1 MRPRRKMATALFAI
15 GLASAI
21 ALAAALRYDS
31 ACAAPGPGSTTDAM
45 KALQH
50 RCYGGPETLTLEDVP
65 KPEVPDDA
73 VLVRVHAA
81 AVNPLD
87 WHYMRGKPYVMR
99 FDSGFGSPKDIRL
112 GVDFAGTVAAVGK
125 SATRFKVGDRVFGAA
140 NGALA
145 EYLAIR
151 ETRTIA
157 HIPAHIS
164 FAEAAAVP
172 VAGMTALQALR
183 DKATVVAG
191 QKVLVNG
198 ASGGV
203 GTYAVQI
210 AKALGAEVT
219 GVCSTRNVELVRALG
234 ADHVVDY
241 TRENFTE
248 GSARYDVIIDNVG
261 THSVSDYR
269 RVMTPQGVLVV
280 VGSLDDGAYLGPL
293 ATLAKAKAA
302 GFFGSQRVEPFLSS
316 GSAADLGVLRD
327 LMATGKVRS
336 AIDRTYPLADAAQA
350 IAYVETGRARG
361 KVIVDVTAAP
371 RD

>member
-1 MRPRRKMATALFAI
+1 
-15 GLASAI
+15 
-21 ALAAALRYDS
+21 
-31 ACAAPGPGSTTDAM
+31 M
-45 KALQH
+45 KALQR
-50 RCYGGPETLTLEDVP
+50 RCYGGPEILAIQNTPT
-65 KPEVPDDA
+65 PEVADDA

-99 FDSGFGSPKDIRL
+99 FDSGFGAPKDVRM
-112 GVDFAGTVAAVGK
+112 GVDFAGTVAAIGK
-125 SATRFKVGDRVFGAA
+125 SVTRFTVGDRVFGAS

-145 EYLAIR
+145 DYVAVR
-151 ETRTIA
+151 ENRTIVA
-157 HIPAHIS
+157 IPEPVS

-183 DKATVVAG
+183 DKAKVTPG
-191 QKVLVNG
+191 HKVLVNG

-219 GVCSTRNVELVRALG
+219 GVCSTRNVELVRSLG

-241 TRENFTE
+241 TRENFTQ
-248 GSARYDVIIDNVG
+248 GSVRYDVIIDNVG

-269 RVMTPQGVLVV
+269 RVMMPQGVLVV

-293 ATLAKAKAA
+293 ATLVKAKAA
-302 GFFGSQRVEPFLSS
+302 GLFGSQRVEPFLST
-316 GSAADLGVLRD
+316 GNAADLGVLRD
-327 LMATGKVRS
+327 LMQQGKLRS
-336 AIDRTYPLADAAQA
+336 AIDRTYPLAEAAQA
-350 IAYVETGRARG
+350 IAYLETGRARG
-361 KVIVDVTAAP
+361 KVIVELTK
-371 RD
+371 

>member
-1 MRPRRKMATALFAI
+1 
-15 GLASAI
+15 
-21 ALAAALRYDS
+21 
-31 ACAAPGPGSTTDAM
+31 M

-50 RCYGGPETLTLEDVP
+50 RCYGGLETLVIADAP
-65 KPEVPDDA
+65 KPAVADDV
-73 VLVRVHAA
+73 VLVKVFAA

-99 FDSGFGSPKDIRL
+99 VESGFGSPKDVRM
-112 GVDFAGTVAAVGK
+112 GVDFAGIVEAVGQGV
-125 SATRFKVGDRVFGAA
+125 TRFAVGDRVFGEAH
-140 NGALA
+140 GALG
-145 EYLAIR
+145 EYVAIR
-151 ETRTIA
+151 ESRTIA
-157 HIPAHIS
+157 TIPERVS
-164 FAEAAAVP
+164 LAEAAAVP

-183 DKATVVAG
+183 DKGKVTAG

-219 GVCSTRNVELVRALG
+219 GVCSTRNVELVQGLG

-241 TRENFTE
+241 TRENVTQ
-248 GSARYDVIIDNVG
+248 GNVRYDVIIDNVG

-280 VGSLDDGAYLGPL
+280 VGSVDDGAYLGPVK
-293 ATLAKAKAA
+293 TLVMAKAA
-302 GFFGSQRVEPFLSS
+302 GLFGSQRVELLLST

-327 LMATGKVRS
+327 LMRQGQLRS
-336 AIDRTYPLADAAQA
+336 AIDRTYRFAEAADA

-361 KVIVDVTAAP
+361 KVIVDLTK
-371 RD
+371 